1 MKILTSSRNG
11 KDIPIPQPNSLNRAK
26 DDGFKIFLDEE
37 LLSIDGV
44 MDIYPEIMSTQK
56 CHHFQVFTMSRG
68 SYIPSLVQECYT
80 SYKSLMQLGMKH
92 VAIVK
97 PINSVL
103 VQGTVVQHD
112 PDSIN
117 VILGRPKNMEEVWKH
132 LSKAIS
138 LHNMKDWLAPL
149 I

>member
-1 MKILTSSRNG
+1 
-11 KDIPIPQPNSLNRAK
+11 
-26 DDGFKIFLDEE
+26 
-37 LLSIDGV
+37 
-44 MDIYPEIMSTQK
+44 
-56 CHHFQVFTMSRG
+56 
-68 SYIPSLVQECYT
+68 
-80 SYKSLMQLGMKH
+80 MQLGMKH

-117 VILGRPKNMEEVWKH
+117 VILGRPKHMEEACKH

-138 LHNMKDWLAPL
+138 LDNMKDWLAPL
-149 I
+149 ISYDTLN